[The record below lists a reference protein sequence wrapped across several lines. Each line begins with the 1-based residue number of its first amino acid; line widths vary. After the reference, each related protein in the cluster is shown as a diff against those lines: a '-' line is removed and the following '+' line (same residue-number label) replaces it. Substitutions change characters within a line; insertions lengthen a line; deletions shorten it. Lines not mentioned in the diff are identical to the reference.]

1 MEKTHLDFMNIAL
14 KEAQNAF
21 LANEVPVGAA
31 IVKNGALIAQSHNKV
46 VADLSVSSHAE
57 INVIQAASVVLR
69 NYRLIN
75 CDLYVTV
82 EPCHMCAKAIVDAR
96 IKHLYFGCLEPKSGA
111 IQSVDQLFDRDF
123 LNHRPQFTGG
133 ICSAESAM
141 LLKKF
146 FQEKRK

>member
-21 LANEVPVGAA
+21 LANEVPVGAV

-96 IKHLYFGCLEPKSGA
+96 IKNLYFATPEPKTGS
-111 IQSVDQLFDRDF
+111 IISVDNFLDKKF
-123 LNHRPQFTGG
+123 LNHRVDYDHG
-133 ICSAESAM
+133 ILQNESAE
-141 LLKKF
+141 LLKSF
-146 FQEKRK
+146 FASKRN